1 MQTTKRLVALDNFR
15 GCALFL
21 MAAGDYLAG
30 VKRIPHFLKHA
41 PDIGLTIADIVAP
54 FFIFAI
60 ALTYG
65 QAFQRRYQTI
75 GALHTYFHFV
85 KRYATLI
92 SIGFVLSS
100 GEIWVGVNQG
110 GINWGVLQS
119 IGFAGLLTLSIIN
132 RSLRIRLS
140 CGLILLF
147 GYQYLLDTRWHE
159 IVLRSPHGGIL
170 RYYRESSSRPG
181 GTGQGA
187 FSWAAMLI
195 LATVLSDVYYRKTLK
210 YFGSVS
216 GLTILAGLALAYF
229 IPISK
234 NRVSGSY
241 VVLCLGISA
250 LVFYLFVWLER
261 RQIATFSFLNVWGKN
276 PLLIYL
282 LHDFLL
288 AIFVLPPFPHWY
300 TEANLALVSIQ
311 LAAFLLIINFIVQA
325 FNRRELIISL

>member
-1 MQTTKRLVALDNFR
+1 MQTTKRSVALDNFR

-75 GALHTYFHFV
+75 GALHTYLHFV

-110 GINWGVLQS
+110 GINWGVLQT

-132 RSLRIRLS
+132 RSLRTRLS

-147 GYQYLLDTRWHE
+147 CYQYLFDTRWHE
-159 IVLRSPHGGIL
+159 IVLRSPHGGI
-170 RYYRESSSRPG
+170 
-181 GTGQGA
+181 QGA

-210 YFGSVS
+210 FFGSVS
-216 GLTILAGLALAYF
+216 GLTVLAGLALAYF

-250 LVFYLFVWLER
+250 LVFYLFVWLEQ

-311 LAAFLLIINFIVQA
+311 LIAFLLIINFIVQA